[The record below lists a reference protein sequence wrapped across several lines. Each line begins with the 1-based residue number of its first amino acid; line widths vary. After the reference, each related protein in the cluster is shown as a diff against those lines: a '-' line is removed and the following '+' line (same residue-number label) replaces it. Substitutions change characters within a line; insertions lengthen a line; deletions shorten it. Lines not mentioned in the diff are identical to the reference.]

1 MGHFSWLRRKYSSR
15 FESGEHGDGDA
26 FDGGGGTLAHAFFPR
41 QGRISGRS
49 GGGDGEEDNFRAS
62 SQATSTLTMEK
73 TGPLALTGG
82 ST

>member
-49 GGGDGEEDNFRAS
+49 GGEVEDNFRAS